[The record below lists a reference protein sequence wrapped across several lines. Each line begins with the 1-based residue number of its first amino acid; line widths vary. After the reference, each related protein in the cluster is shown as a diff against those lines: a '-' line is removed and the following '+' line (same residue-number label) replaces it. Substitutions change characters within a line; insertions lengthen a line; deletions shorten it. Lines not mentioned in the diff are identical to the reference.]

1 MDSTSHLGSPQEP
14 ARADLRAA
22 WVALPQPGA
31 EAEAEDAGC
40 TGADVLAALAAVV
53 GTLRSVH
60 EAAASASDAE
70 LSELLTCLGE
80 CCLLADAA
88 ELAVVAEVGAR
99 GLHTS
104 GQWPLPLA
112 GWVAAHSRRY
122 AAGSGAGRLAR
133 LAAAVTPA
141 TTTRKAGPLA
151 MGQDGAVLGA
161 AALAGEVPVACAD
174 AAMSEMHRLQP
185 HLQPETHAQV
195 WAGYAEIAAGGDL
208 RQVRRLRPAMYARFG
223 RPEELT
229 KDEEQARAHESLSNG
244 RPDPDGMTEYR
255 LILGPEAAA
264 TLEAALDPLCAPRRG
279 PDGEADP
286 RSPATRRAHALME
299 LVTQAI
305 RSGQGVPVRAAT
317 QLMLTLPADALT
329 DETGCARVLGG
340 LDAGRFLAITTAR
353 RLACN
358 TEVTPVLLDP
368 AGNPRVIGH
377 RKRLFTRQQV
387 AALHLRDEHCT
398 FPGCT
403 RPAGWT
409 DAHHLIHWAD
419 GGPTEL
425 DNAALLCSFHH
436 HVVHSRRLAGQ
447 IHIDPPEL
455 VTTTTCAGSSRPP
468 EPVGPL
474 AGAGEGC
481 PPDEAACP
489 PGAGGPAGEGR
500 QPGEACPPGAGDSPT
515 GTPLGR
521 RGAPSS
527 PAEGSTPTNL
537 SFLPATPVPT
547 APAPAEPVR
556 SARAAEQVGRARV
569 HWDTRP
575 GSYDRLLAA
584 RATARAS

>member
-195 WAGYAEIAAGGDL
+195 WPGMP
-208 RQVRRLRPAMYARFG
+208 RLP
-223 RPEELT
+223 P
-229 KDEEQARAHESLSNG
+229 
-244 RPDPDGMTEYR
+244 
-255 LILGPEAAA
+255 AA
-264 TLEAALDPLCAPRRG
+264 TFVRSVGCDRRCMPGSAARRSSPRTRSKPAP
-279 PDGEADP
+279 
-286 RSPATRRAHALME
+286 TRACPM
-299 LVTQAI
+299 
-305 RSGQGVPVRAAT
+305 GVPT
-317 QLMLTLPADALT
+317 
-329 DETGCARVLGG
+329 
-340 LDAGRFLAITTAR
+340 
-353 RLACN
+353 
-358 TEVTPVLLDP
+358 
-368 AGNPRVIGH
+368 
-377 RKRLFTRQQV
+377 
-387 AALHLRDEHCT
+387 
-398 FPGCT
+398 
-403 RPAGWT
+403 
-409 DAHHLIHWAD
+409 
-419 GGPTEL
+419 
-425 DNAALLCSFHH
+425 
-436 HVVHSRRLAGQ
+436 
-447 IHIDPPEL
+447 
-455 VTTTTCAGSSRPP
+455 
-468 EPVGPL
+468 
-474 AGAGEGC
+474 
-481 PPDEAACP
+481 
-489 PGAGGPAGEGR
+489 
-500 QPGEACPPGAGDSPT
+500 PT
-515 GTPLGR
+515 G
-521 RGAPSS
+521 
-527 PAEGSTPTNL
+527 
-537 SFLPATPVPT
+537 
-547 APAPAEPVR
+547 
-556 SARAAEQVGRARV
+556 
-569 HWDTRP
+569 
-575 GSYDRLLAA
+575 
-584 RATARAS
+584 